1 MKRLIMLLFV
11 LAAGAV
17 FSGCDDKE
25 DDTASKFN
33 VLAERVNKDNAEAM
47 NVIVMVEASSDVE
60 WTASVPEADR
70 RWLTLEK
77 DSGTGIGR
85 IIFSLSE
92 NEQIDSRSTS
102 ISVVGRSTRSG
113 REFSAPAVVVTQLG
127 AAPSILI
134 EPTGSAGLSSDA
146 VEAYTIEVTANL
158 EWRAEVE
165 IVSGE
170 PGWASVVSP
179 AQSLTGSG
187 QAVFSIAENTTEEAR
202 VATLRVVSAT
212 DPELFGELTVTQLRA
227 PAQYNLTIAG
237 MDGTLPLGNA
247 SLLIAPASGENLT
260 RSGSIAVIDSNT
272 SISYDE
278 ALPAG
283 EYTLVSVTPEG
294 SSSIYLGGRFTIGE
308 ESVCTEM
315 EHWYAAFESFGGES
329 AEHPIRIAKPAHLS
343 GLAAAVNEGTD

>member
-113 REFSAPAVVVTQLG
+113 REFSAPAVVVTPVG
-127 AAPSILI
+127 RGTFDPDRTPRAVPAFRRMPSRLI
-134 EPTGSAGLSSDA
+134 RL
-146 VEAYTIEVTANL
+146 
-158 EWRAEVE
+158 
-165 IVSGE
+165 
-170 PGWASVVSP
+170 
-179 AQSLTGSG
+179 
-187 QAVFSIAENTTEEAR
+187 
-202 VATLRVVSAT
+202 
-212 DPELFGELTVTQLRA
+212 
-227 PAQYNLTIAG
+227 
-237 MDGTLPLGNA
+237 
-247 SLLIAPASGENLT
+247 
-260 RSGSIAVIDSNT
+260 
-272 SISYDE
+272 
-278 ALPAG
+278 
-283 EYTLVSVTPEG
+283 
-294 SSSIYLGGRFTIGE
+294 
-308 ESVCTEM
+308 
-315 EHWYAAFESFGGES
+315 
-329 AEHPIRIAKPAHLS
+329 K
-343 GLAAAVNEGTD
+343 